1 MNITFGIITNKFV
14 SDEVLNSIHNQN
26 IPVYEIIVVGG
37 EDKYWIN
44 KQIDLYIPFT
54 DEDKP
59 YTIKKNLIT
68 ENASFDNIV
77 YLHDYYFFLED
88 WYHGFKK
95 FGDDWDICMNVVK
108 NKDGSRFR
116 DWCVYDD
123 PNLNWPYGDEPINF
137 DDTHRLM
144 LPPYSYDKKKFM
156 YISGGYWL
164 AKKYVME
171 EEPLNE
177 KLGWGESEDVEWS
190 KRVLNKFSY
199 KMNTY
204 STVQTLKDK
213 RLSAEYVN

>member
-1 MNITFGIITNKFV
+1 
-14 SDEVLNSIHNQN
+14 
-26 IPVYEIIVVGG
+26 
-37 EDKYWIN
+37 
-44 KQIDLYIPFT
+44 
-54 DEDKP
+54 
-59 YTIKKNLIT
+59 
-68 ENASFDNIV
+68 
-77 YLHDYYFFLED
+77 
-88 WYHGFKK
+88 
-95 FGDDWDICMNVVK
+95 
-108 NKDGSRFR
+108 
-116 DWCVYDD
+116 
-123 PNLNWPYGDEPINF
+123 
-137 DDTHRLM
+137 
-144 LPPYSYDKKKFM
+144 M